1 MADLLSDE
9 EITTSLPDAWSLD
22 GDEIVRTVTFDAY
35 LDGVGFAAGVAGLA
49 EDAFHHP
56 ELTIGYK
63 EVEVR
68 LTSHEAGGV
77 TDADIALA
85 ERIEGLL

>member
-1 MADLLSDE
+1 MADLLSDAA
-9 EITTSLPDAWSLD
+9 IADRLPEQWSQD
-22 GDEIVRTVTFDAY
+22 DDEIVRTVTFDAY

-63 EVEVR
+63 EVEIR

-77 TDADIALA
+77 TEADIELA
-85 ERIEGLL
+85 ERIEGLV